1 MRTVVKTIN
10 IYKFETAP
18 EKIKEKIRDYFYTD
32 FDLYDFYM
40 DERIKSLKGFS
51 EYFDLSLDYSLSC
64 VADRGEFIRFEGD
77 LDDIGKEDLK
87 ELNDCHFTGVCY
99 DEDILD
105 VLKKSLP
112 SNDVLEALNIN
123 IQSYINSIHSE
134 YQAMLKDEYLSDL
147 CESNGYEFTENG
159 KLY

>member
-1 MRTVVKTIN
+1 MRTVIKEIKVYT
-10 IYKFETAP
+10 FQDAP
-18 EKIKEKIRDYFYTD
+18 SDIKEKIRDYFATD

-40 DERIKSLKGFS
+40 DERVKSLKEFS
-51 EYFDLSLDYSLSC
+51 KYFGLTLDYSLSC
-64 VADRGEFIRFEGD
+64 VPDRGEFIRFEGD

-87 ELNDCHFTGVCY
+87 ELNECHFTGVCY

-105 VLKKSLP
+105 ILKKSLL
-112 SNDVLEALNIN
+112 SNDVLEAFNIN

-134 YQAMLKDEYLSDL
+134 YEAMLKDEYLSDL